1 MQVGDSYK
9 RLTITG
15 LFGDDVRNG
24 KDYIRCQCSC
34 GKNVVLR
41 TEEWGKTEECYVCH
55 GRAYRY
61 KTNPPKCRH
70 CGKVLM
76 PKQARDKYCSMR
88 CRIADK
94 GYKHDDCIL
103 YGTTKQSMFNYRKIF
118 VGGSSVLMK
127 DEVWK
132 ETHGEIPD
140 GYQVM
145 HTCNNPACVNIEHLE
160 LIPTKADEIEDH
172 DYSPEVQKCHR
183 REDSTYSF
191 MREHFIDK
199 TGRFLLHKALRYY
212 GYSMS
217 DLFIKKA
224 SLGLSNYRSSKGHV
238 SANEA
243 ELFEWIPIDDKELS
257 NRKLIA
263 PYEVDILLSSDKL
276 AIEYDG
282 IIWHSN
288 YFKNGSVGKT
298 QYKDKLLRERGYTL
312 LNIFE
317 GENVDVWKSIILK
330 HLHRDSPTTA
340 TITNVKPICREVYA
354 NFITNHG
361 INTKSD
367 EHSTFGV
374 YNDNTMVAVFDASI
388 NNTNFTIERFVQD
401 YSYHFDFFDVCKR
414 IKEIGYDTVYWI
426 AERRIGEQIWLS
438 NDSSFRHID
447 TRQPEM
453 VYYYSGS
460 FYSEQQAIEK
470 VMTHQK
476 YDSGIGIEENF
487 KRLKFFSLLD
497 IGRDVF
503 LYCGK

>member
-1 MQVGDSYK
+1 MQVGNTYK

-61 KTNPPKCRH
+61 RTNPPKCHH
-70 CGKVLM
+70 CGKALTYE
-76 PKQARDKYCSMR
+76 QARDKYCSMR

-94 GYKHDDCIL
+94 GYKHGDCIL
-103 YGTTKQSMFNYRKIF
+103 YGTTKQSLFNYKKIF
-118 VGGSSVLMK
+118 VGGSSVLLK

-132 ETHGEIPD
+132 ETYGEIPD

-145 HTCNNPACVNIEHLE
+145 HTCNNPACVNVEHLE
-160 LIPTKADEIEDH
+160 LVPTKGDEIEDH
-172 DYSPEVQKCHR
+172 EYSPEEQKHHR
-183 REDSTYSF
+183 REVSTYTF
-191 MREHFIDK
+191 MREHFVDK

-243 ELFEWIPIDDKELS
+243 ELFEWIPVDDKELS

-263 PYEVDILLSSDKL
+263 PYEVDILLPSNKL

-288 YFKNGSVGKT
+288 YFKNGGVGKT
-298 QYKDKLLRERGYTL
+298 QYKDKLLTEQGYTL
-312 LNIFE
+312 LNVFE
-317 GENVDVWKSIILK
+317 GENVDVWKSVILK
-330 HLHRDSPTTA
+330 HLHKDSPTTT
-340 TITNVKPICREVYA
+340 TITKVKPITQEEYNA
-354 NFITNHG
+354 FIAIHG
-361 INTKSD
+361 INTKSV
-367 EHSTFGV
+367 ERSPFGV
-374 YNDNTMVAVFDASI
+374 YGDDVLVAVFEAAVDNAE
-388 NNTNFTIERFVQD
+388 FTIERFVQD
-401 YSYHFDFFDVCKR
+401 FAYGFELSDVCKI
-414 IKEIGYDTVYWI
+414 IKEMGYDTVYWI
-426 AERRIGEQIWLS
+426 TERRIGEQVWLS
-438 NDSSFRHID
+438 HEPSFRHID
-447 TRQPEM
+447 SRLPEM
-453 VYYYSGS
+453 VYCYSGS
-460 FYSEQQAIEK
+460 FYSEKQAIEK

-476 YDSGIGIEENF
+476 YDSDIDIKENL

-497 IGRDVF
+497 TGRDVF
-503 LYCGK
+503 QYCG